1 MPLHINLARLA
12 PVNAPGCNEKLQN
25 YLDWVVFKMSQRPA
39 LWYKYYK
46 AKKNYKNSIFKI
58 YLKNNS
64 IKQHYTFLID
74 SADRDR
80 DKYPNPNKYTIDFT
94 VPFKNVIGMD

>member
-1 MPLHINLARLA
+1 MSIEDIN
-12 PVNAPGCNEKLQN
+12 
-25 YLDWVVFKMSQRPA
+25 
-39 LWYKYYK
+39 
-46 AKKNYKNSIFKI
+46 

-94 VPFKNVIGMD
+94 VPFKNVIGMEIIDSSIPRTMYNIDYENRY